1 MNVEHLI
8 SSYGYYAVFL
18 IVGLESVG
26 IPLPGET
33 ALIAAST
40 YAATSGNLNI
50 WVVFAAAAAGAI
62 IGDNV
67 GYWIGNKGGYKLA
80 RKYGPKIRLDE
91 RKLKV
96 GRYVF
101 DRHGGKV
108 VFFGRFV
115 SVLRTFAA
123 FLAGTLRMSCS
134 TTRRSVLPSS
144 SSSLSSWSFDGRP
157 SCWPIRPRR
166 PIPGPWSRAQSAT
179 GNWPTRRWLPD
190 AAVRDD
196 RRDSGEDRLIAVA
209 DRLVAAD
216 SGRTDVVTIGVVA
229 VELLAADILTATA
242 VSRDGGGLA
251 LGSFGVLRPIQPA
264 LLSGRVQRRLAFLL
278 KSF

>member
-50 WVVFAAAAAGAI
+50 WVVFGAAAAGAI
-62 IGDNV
+62 IGDNI

-123 FLAGTLRMSCS
+123 FLAGTLRMSWA
-134 TTRRSVLPSS
+134 RFLLYNALGGLVWSS
-144 SSSLSSWSFDGRP
+144 IYAFGFFAAGNTLKRLS
-157 SCWPIRPRR
+157 
-166 PIPGPWSRAQSAT
+166 GPF
-179 GNWPTRRWLPD
+179 NY
-190 AAVRDD
+190 AA
-196 RRDSGEDRLIAVA
+196 
-209 DRLVAAD
+209 
-216 SGRTDVVTIGVVA
+216 IGVA
-229 VELLAADILTATA
+229 VVVVIVVFLVVRRQTELLADKAEAAYPGPLE
-242 VSRDGGGLA
+242 
-251 LGSFGVLRPIQPA
+251 
-264 LLSGRVQRRLAFLL
+264 
-278 KSF
+278 

>member
-1 MNVEHLI
+1 MMSVDHLI
-8 SSYGYYAVFL
+8 SSYGYYAVFV

-33 ALIAAST
+33 ALIAAAT
-40 YAATSGNLNI
+40 YAATSGNMNI
-50 WVVFAAAAAGAI
+50 WAIFAAAAAGAI
-62 IGDNV
+62 LGDNV

-123 FLAGTLRMSCS
+123 FLAGTLRMSWS
-134 TTRRSVLPSS
+134 RFLLYNALGGVVWAATYSFGFFAAGNTLKR
-144 SSSLSSWSFDGRP
+144 LSGPFHYAAIGVAIAVVITVFVVVKRQTDLLAEKAEAAY
-157 SCWPIRPRR
+157 
-166 PIPGPWSRAQSAT
+166 PGP
-179 GNWPTRRWLPD
+179 L
-190 AAVRDD
+190 
-196 RRDSGEDRLIAVA
+196 E
-209 DRLVAAD
+209 
-216 SGRTDVVTIGVVA
+216 
-229 VELLAADILTATA
+229 
-242 VSRDGGGLA
+242 
-251 LGSFGVLRPIQPA
+251 
-264 LLSGRVQRRLAFLL
+264 
-278 KSF
+278 